1 MKGLLLVQHYSQV
14 NLRRS
19 KKTVSSTGVQNC
31 NDTPLVRKKAQKT
44 ARKTSAERNN
54 QYYLLGC
61 PCHGGYK
68 LYPLLRGTKT
78 KTEQKPTKIA
88 QIPKKAARRNARS
101 LTEHADPAVTKAAP
115 AFRTSNCVI
124 YSRRT
129 HDPDG
134 HVGCGR
140 ALSHSLPLHGR
151 PPLGLLLGMRVRFL
165 QEGSADPG
173 RGEAS
178 WHQRRHPPGAR
189 CCCRGGGHRGADG
202 YELHEE
208 RKGKK
213 QTQPPE
219 SVFLKQRSCGWHS
232 PAGAPR

>member
-68 LYPLLRGTKT
+68 LYSLLRGTKT

-115 AFRTSNCVI
+115 AFPHIQLR
-124 YSRRT
+124 YLFPPDPRPRRT
-129 HDPDG
+129 RG
-134 HVGCGR
+134 MWQ
-140 ALSHSLPLHGR
+140 STQSLPASPR
-151 PPLGLLLGMRVRFL
+151 PPSPWLAPWDESPLP
-165 QEGSADPG
+165 PG
-173 RGEAS
+173 R
-178 WHQRRHPPGAR
+178 Q
-189 CCCRGGGHRGADG
+189 C
-202 YELHEE
+202 
-208 RKGKK
+208 
-213 QTQPPE
+213 
-219 SVFLKQRSCGWHS
+219 
-232 PAGAPR
+232 